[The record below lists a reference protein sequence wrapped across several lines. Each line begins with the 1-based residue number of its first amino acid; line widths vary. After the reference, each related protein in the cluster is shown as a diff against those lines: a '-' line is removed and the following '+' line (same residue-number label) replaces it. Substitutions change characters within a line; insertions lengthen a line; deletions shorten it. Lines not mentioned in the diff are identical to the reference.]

1 MDAAPSWLES
11 VSLSNLSSSFSLVK
25 AAVVN
30 PSSGKTQIAVPL
42 LATAGVYVAIAVMQ
56 RLYSY
61 WRSSIR
67 TMMGPP
73 NGSLLLGN
81 VQELMDDFET
91 TNRWRRQFGH
101 IFKFKSL
108 MSATHIHVQ
117 DIKAINH
124 MIHNMPIYQKAPYG
138 LHNSKRTLG
147 NGLLAVENDEHK
159 RQRKI
164 LNQAFAPSQI
174 RLLTETFLNIS
185 VQCRD
190 MWLAQFAKDPNA
202 DHQVID
208 IFDWFRKL
216 TLDVIGQAGFGYDMD
231 ALEVKGQPNEL
242 NDVLTKIFHAP
253 HSRML
258 MGFMILQAMVPAFR
272 LIPFPG
278 THVFVECK
286 NETFRIGGEI
296 LQRAKDTLF
305 QTGAE
310 RVEVGSKRSVL
321 SLLLRAN
328 VNPEIPVSQ
337 RLTDDEV
344 IAQIPT
350 LIVAGHESTSSAVSW
365 AVSFLAG
372 DQARQNKLREELQGL
387 PEVPTMDE
395 LNNAEY
401 LEQVVR
407 ETLRMHPSLV
417 FTQRMAMQEDVLPLG
432 KPYIDANG
440 KTHDSIY
447 VTKGQMI
454 HIPLLAVNNDPEIW
468 GPDAHVFNPE
478 RWDKTPE
485 AVNAIPGVWANTLA
499 FFGGPHACI
508 GYRFALAEIKSILF
522 VMLRT
527 FEFSHVNTEAGP
539 LGGMACKAAMIPGG
553 SMLQHPMD
561 LNAPEKGS
569 CLPVKVKLL

>member
-1 MDAAPSWLES
+1 MEALFSSLPSLPDF
-11 VSLSNLSSSFSLVK
+11 SSSSGSSQLV
-25 AAVVN
+25 
-30 PSSGKTQIAVPL
+30 VPVA
-42 LATAGVYVAIAVMQ
+42 ATAGLYVALAIIRRVWA
-56 RLYSY
+56 YY
-61 WRSSIR
+61 RSPLR
-67 TMMGPP
+67 TMPSPP
-73 NGSLLLGN
+73 KGTFFLGN

-91 TNRWRRQFGH
+91 TNRWRRQYGH
-101 IFKFKSL
+101 IFKFQSL
-108 MSATHIHVQ
+108 MRAPHIHVQ

-124 MIHNMPIYQKAPYG
+124 MINNMPIYQKAPFG
-138 LHNSKRTLG
+138 LYNSERTLG
-147 NGLLAVENDEHK
+147 QGLLAVENEGHK

-174 RLLTETFLNIS
+174 RLLTETFLGIS
-185 VQCRD
+185 FQCRD
-190 MWLAQFAKDPNA
+190 MWLAQFAKEPSA
-202 DHQVID
+202 EYQVID

-216 TLDVIGQAGFGYDMD
+216 TLDVIGQAGFGYEMD
-231 ALEVKGQPNEL
+231 ALEVKGEPNEL

-258 MGFMILQAMVPAFR
+258 MGLMILQAMVPPFR

-278 THVFVECK
+278 TEVFTECK

-296 LQRAKDTLF
+296 LQRAKETLF
-305 QTGAE
+305 SSGE
-310 RVEVGSKRSVL
+310 SRVEVGSKRSVL

-328 VNPEIPVSQ
+328 VNPEIPLNQ

-365 AVSFLAG
+365 AVSFLAANPAMQ
-372 DQARQNKLREELQGL
+372 DKLRAELQGL
-387 PEVPTMDE
+387 SDHPSMDE

-417 FTQRMAMQEDVLPLG
+417 FTQRMAMSEDVMPLG
-432 KPYIDANG
+432 KPYVDING
-440 KTHDSIY
+440 VTHDSIH
-447 VTKGQMI
+447 VSPGQMI

-468 GPDAHVFNPE
+468 GPDAGVFKPE

-527 FEFSHVNTEAGP
+527 FEFSHVNPQAGP
-539 LGGMACKAAMIPGG
+539 NGGMACKAAMIPGG